1 MDLNMPMMRL
11 VILPLILALL
21 CLPQIT
27 NACECAGI
35 DDAVVKRLI
44 EKYDYVFVGSA
55 IEVLHPDDE
64 KPDFTSNESKGGMNV
79 IFEIDSVIKGESKL
93 KTVIVNQFGMD
104 SCNMWFKLGEK
115 YIVVGKRIDKLNWN
129 RVKKGDFPYW
139 EEQPPILGYRHS
151 LQILGNR
158 KEYRYWKRLARR
170 NTIITTDMCSTF
182 RVGTEDANLFLK

>member
-1 MDLNMPMMRL
+1 MMRL